1 MILYL
6 VREYVMLNDEE
17 KEIILLIEY
26 RSLRLNLCNFFLFKE

>member
-17 KEIILLIEY
+17 MEEIILLMIP
-26 RSLRLNLCNFFLFKE
+26 RLQLY

>member
-17 KEIILLIEY
+17 MEEIILY